1 MNKKMLIALIVIAI
15 IIISFGVYA
24 ILPYFTNTVVDEPF
38 PTASG
43 MAMETDPINNNF
55 IDNR

>member
-1 MNKKMLIALIVIAI
+1 MNKKTLIALI
-15 IIISFGVYA
+15 IISIIVISLGVYT

-43 MAMETDPINNNF
+43 MTMETDPINNNF
-55 IDNR
+55 R